1 MRKFF
6 LLLFQVED
14 PDSKDTC
21 CSVTSQKIISRLK
34 QIEKIDFLGI
44 LFRIVPIIQWLPKY
58 KWKQDFI
65 NDLMAGFT
73 VAVMHVPQGKLYGA
87 DIWIEG
93 QTQKERERG
102 ETERQAVGYF
112 CMTVPWQKAFIQLQ
126 SCLTT
131 YSKKHS
137 T

>member
-1 MRKFF
+1 MQ
-6 LLLFQVED
+6 LFQVED

-34 QIEKIDFLGI
+34 QIDKIDFWGI

-93 QTQKERERG
+93 QT
-102 ETERQAVGYF
+102 
-112 CMTVPWQKAFIQLQ
+112 
-126 SCLTT
+126 
-131 YSKKHS
+131 
-137 T
+137 